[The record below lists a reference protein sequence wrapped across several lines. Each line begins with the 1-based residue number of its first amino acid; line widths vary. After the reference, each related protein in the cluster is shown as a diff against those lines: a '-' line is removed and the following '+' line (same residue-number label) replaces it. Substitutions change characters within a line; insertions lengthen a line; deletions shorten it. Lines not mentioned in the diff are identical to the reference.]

1 MAETTVNQNKDGLKD
16 VELNANIKVKCIVK
30 GYQECEFDVNIGE
43 EFLAEL
49 RKASARGAP

>member
-16 VELNANIKVKCIVK
+16 VELNANIKVKCIVN
-30 GYQECEFDVNIGE
+30 GYQECEFGVNIGE

-49 RKASARGAP
+49 RKASPRGAP